1 MLLIALTLAALQA
14 APAPPARPMEI
25 QIVRDAIT
33 DRLRATAILRGEGE
47 RIVIR
52 CESPDWGDVS
62 VEYHSRRWL
71 ARGNIITGQNPV
83 TYRFDNQ
90 RPRRRLWHIDDRK
103 ASFDDRGRLV
113 AFLRAMMGARR
124 LVIRT
129 RDIENHRFD
138 SVFSIGESTSAITQL
153 LQTCGSRRL
162 NPRILP
168 QP

>member
-1 MLLIALTLAALQA
+1 MFLIALALATAQPAILR
-14 APAPPARPMEI
+14 PAPPVELS
-25 QIVRDAIT
+25 IVRDAIT
-33 DRLRATAILRGEGE
+33 DRLRATATLRGAGE

-83 TYRFDNQ
+83 TYRFDDQ
-90 RPRRRLWHIDDRK
+90 RPVRRLWHVNDRR

-113 AFLRAMMGARR
+113 AFLRAMMGSRR

-138 SVFSIGESTSAITQL
+138 SVFTIGESTNAITQL

-162 NPRILP
+162 NPRIIP
-168 QP
+168 